1 MNTMLVSKKQK
12 HAYYIFIALLYY
24 FLLRDF
30 LEQRISVFGYMD
42 ELLAALALP
51 IFLLRVFKARASLL
65 HKNKDS
71 YWLWI
76 WIMVLS
82 GLLGNVIFH
91 YQPFIKAA
99 LPDLFL
105 CIKFWLWIEV
115 GRYLYRRLDI
125 DRYATK
131 IYRHLKVIT
140 WFYVAMTLMDN
151 MLHIFPA
158 NMRGGFRSTT
168 LFYFHPT
175 SFAACMI
182 LLMSI
187 LLLIRPR
194 NKKKFYLYEIILSV
208 LACTSWRSKII
219 GSVMLF
225 WVIIY
230 FVLIRK
236 KKVTVWT
243 MLMFVPPVVF
253 VGWDQI
259 QFYFMSDMVQGS
271 PRYQLL
277 MKSFMVARDHL
288 PIGAGFATFASHYSG
303 VYYSPLYSM
312 YGISNVYGITAT
324 NISYISDSFWPMI
337 IGQVG
342 LIGSIAY
349 ICIIY
354 KLFKNIQKTRIFKK
368 ETYAA
373 GLFILVYLLI
383 ESTSSA
389 AFTHPI
395 YMPVAFVIANVLN
408 LANRKI
414 II

>member
-1 MNTMLVSKKQK
+1 MNTMLASKKHK
-12 HAYYIFIALLYY
+12 RAYYVFIALLYY

-30 LEQRISVFGYMD
+30 LEQRISVFGYTD

-51 IFLLRVFKARASLL
+51 IFLLRVFKARGSLL

-71 YWLWI
+71 YWPWI

-105 CIKFWLWIEV
+105 CIKFWLWIEA

-131 IYRHLKVIT
+131 IYRHLKAIT

-194 NKKKFYLYEIILSV
+194 IEKKKFYLYAIILSV
-208 LACTSWRSKII
+208 LAFTGWRSKNI

-225 WVIIY
+225 LVII
-230 FVLIRK
+230 
-236 KKVTVWT
+236 
-243 MLMFVPPVVF
+243 
-253 VGWDQI
+253 
-259 QFYFMSDMVQGS
+259 
-271 PRYQLL
+271 
-277 MKSFMVARDHL
+277 
-288 PIGAGFATFASHYSG
+288 
-303 VYYSPLYSM
+303 
-312 YGISNVYGITAT
+312 
-324 NISYISDSFWPMI
+324 
-337 IGQVG
+337 
-342 LIGSIAY
+342 
-349 ICIIY
+349 
-354 KLFKNIQKTRIFKK
+354 LFF
-368 ETYAA
+368 
-373 GLFILVYLLI
+373 LF
-383 ESTSSA
+383 
-389 AFTHPI
+389 
-395 YMPVAFVIANVLN
+395 
-408 LANRKI
+408 
-414 II
+414 